1 MNTPE
6 SVKASATKSRST
18 PSPNLKR
25 DTLQKKGVTFNEEV
39 LSSLGTEHSGE
50 LPRHIDCVRQ
60 SLLNFT
66 YSLPSSVD
74 ISHYFQ
80 TAGRKLVDEV
90 EDSSYQNW
98 SFFPPCDSEQHS
110 VWWAPVGSCP
120 SRGPDPRDIPLWAN
134 VEECNQV
141 VKNLKSER
149 LGMEV
154 DWTERLRLAVFRKY
168 DEKAVEANDE
178 PQSVSGL
185 PASHE
190 IEPFERWCL

>member
-6 SVKASATKSRST
+6 SVKGST
-18 PSPNLKR
+18 SKKDSDSSPNIKR
-25 DTLQKKGVTFNEEV
+25 GTLEKKGVSYDDRV
-39 LSSLGTEHSGE
+39 LPSQGAENSRE

-66 YSLPSSVD
+66 HSLPSSID
-74 ISHYFQ
+74 IYDYFENQ
-80 TAGRKLVDEV
+80 GQKLVNKL
-90 EDSSYQNW
+90 EDRSHQNW
-98 SFFPPCDSEQHS
+98 SFFPPFDSEQHS
-110 VWWAPVGSCP
+110 VWWPPTGSYP
-120 SRGPDPRDIPLWAN
+120 SQGPDAREIPLWAN

-149 LGMEV
+149 LGVEI
-154 DWTERLRLAVFRKY
+154 DWTERLRSAIFRKY
-168 DEKAVEANDE
+168 DEKAVEAKDE